1 MPERWRDP
9 EMFDGA
15 AVHPIIENWPDFWW
29 MSEEDRAIA
38 FDARARAYGGTGWI
52 SRPSEHGRER

>member
-1 MPERWRDP
+1 MSQKGKAP

-15 AVHPIIENWPDFWW
+15 LVHPILEAQPEFWW

-38 FDARARAYGGTGWI
+38 FDARARAHGGEGYI
-52 SRPSEHGRER
+52 YRPHAHERER